1 MSFNVPVSTLLL
13 SAAWYDRKTGISNLM
28 IRQVFPKMYSTVTYV
43 RLRYEKTF
51 FSFQIKMFKKNRKI
65 K

>member
-28 IRQVFPKMYSTVTYV
+28 IRQVFPKVYSTVTYV
-43 RLRYEKTF
+43 RLRYEKNF
-51 FSFQIKMFKKNRKI
+51 FLISD
-65 K
+65 